1 MGHWIRRA
9 CGPKMLVCSP
19 RINPESAGQAPTRP
33 REEIVADLMAS
44 NDAIAR
50 DLDALQRRH
59 SGS

>member
-1 MGHWIRRA
+1 
-9 CGPKMLVCSP
+9 MLVCSP